1 MSKTVTTTT
10 TVTVSGDGFSGA
22 PLYSESIVNTTGLAP
37 GQVNTA
43 NGFVSVAVPAAAL
56 GVLVV
61 PPPTSALVKTYKGIT
76 GDTGIPTAATGST
89 RFVWTAGQLATLGI
103 ACTGVEALELIWL

>member
-1 MSKTVTTTT
+1 MSKTVTTTV
-10 TVTVSGDGFSGA
+10 TVTLSGDGFGGA
-22 PLYSESIVNTTGLAP
+22 PLYSQSTVNTSGLAP

-61 PPPTSALVKTYKGIT
+61 PPPSSALVKTYKGIT
-76 GDTGIPTAATGST
+76 GDTGVPSAGAVLFT
-89 RFVWTAGQLATLGI
+89 WTAGQVATLGI
-103 ACTGVEALELIWL
+103 ACTGVEPLELIWL